1 VGSLTSIAENDDSLP
16 GSGFS
21 SLTVALKAGNVA
33 RIAVDGFAGA
43 VGQIKLAYQFGESK
57 LFTVGVSSEPNGVV
71 SSSGGLYS
79 SNSIVTLTATPEANY
94 IFSGWQGSFSSFKNP
109 LTFPVLSNIT
119 LRAKFI
125 PVPVDDDFEL
135 GNLSKLSWQT
145 AGASVWTVQSNVAAR
160 GVFSAQ
166 AGIIEN
172 SQFSSLILVTNS
184 SGGPASFAYK
194 VSSEAGWD
202 FLEFRL
208 NDSLLQRWS
217 GEIPWTTYSFTVP
230 LGLNRFEWRYIKDAG
245 LFEGSDTAYLDN
257 VSLSIRPGESNESA
271 ARLSFAGF
279 FDGAPKIKGTGQLN
293 QIYLIQYSNDFLEWT
308 TFSTIINSSGSFE
321 VIDNGASREDARY
334 YRALVAP

>member
-1 VGSLTSIAENDDSLP
+1 
-16 GSGFS
+16 
-21 SLTVALKAGNVA
+21 
-33 RIAVDGFAGA
+33 
-43 VGQIKLAYQFGESK
+43 
-57 LFTVGVSSEPNGVV
+57 
-71 SSSGGLYS
+71 
-79 SNSIVTLTATPEANY
+79 
-94 IFSGWQGSFSSFKNP
+94 
-109 LTFPVLSNIT
+109 
-119 LRAKFI
+119 
-125 PVPVDDDFEL
+125 
-135 GNLSKLSWQT
+135 
-145 AGASVWTVQSNVAAR
+145 VQSNVAAR